1 MQNALKPLAVLR
13 FSLSTA
19 KNQKSFFVIYSE
31 NFQLFTSYRLL
42 LKGGEK
48 SKSCSCDLVLLSTQE
63 ETHSLS
69 TKKEKILQI
78 QF

>member
-19 KNQKSFFVIYSE
+19 KNQKTVFVIYSE

-42 LKGGEK
+42 LKGEK